1 MIRYDDLYLFDLENV
16 HKKVVIKYLRRY
28 AEGKFVIFYSS
39 KQHNEVSDIMEEYR
53 VTLGFRKDLEFVF
66 CNNGEHDAM
75 DFILV
80 TYLAKAMNDMGYGT
94 IHIVSKDSGYD
105 AVIKA
110 LNGSNVT
117 VCRECSE
124 SGGQVLCQNKV
135 GYHYKNPELNKL
147 RYEYKS
153 ARRELLMLE
162 DTKITN
168 LYIELSKADY
178 ALGVLRDEGKGYARF
193 NTYKTIGILDK
204 MNSYFRHTTNLSR
217 EQSLNAMEMI
227 ALCQVKR
234 TELQSG
240 VTEYDVLK
248 EVLNKLDSMFEA
260 FDENTYGIDGYE
272 EYIVESEDMNM
283 AFASKVE
290 VDTEKVEEKGV
301 TIEDGLADE
310 EEYEKYEAV
319 DDEEFEEILSEED
332 DDRFDDEDECDYDY
346 DYDGY
351 EDLDTEEEDDYV
363 GLETEDMNIDTEEEE
378 EYRDAVEEMLD
389 EMTEQ
394 REEQES
400 KQMDKRVKAMGY
412 VVTLNSLQ
420 KANERLGEVCGNM
433 SDVAVYQNSYRVSTC
448 DKVSHALNE
457 VLKYIDIL
465 KSPEEDGYFYQVAGD
480 KASGVLLE
488 ATERVRSSLQ
498 RVESMRR
505 EILPLDTNAFDTWVQ
520 DINETV
526 LTVRRFIAATSFR
539 NKVNKD
545 LGTPKTETNY
555 AFRSALAS
563 LRDSIND
570 YLVQDDSIEK
580 VDKAIK
586 GVLTQEGKKDAQLES
601 LVDTEDYTDEEIIAE
616 WKPDESEENDCSGC
630 PQEEGSWECHDCPL
644 NTNKT
649 SDCEDIFGN
658 AVGDELPFGDD
669 TFWKPMG
676 RIPEANEITL
686 KGVDGFLTVV
696 KIACEYETGTHMEV
710 ELIPVDEET
719 SEDSGK
725 VRVVYWH

>member
-80 TYLAKAMNDMGYGT
+80 TYLAKAMNEMGYGT

-124 SGGQVLCQNKV
+124 SGGQVLCQNQV

-234 TELQSG
+234 TELQAG

-283 AFASKVE
+283 AMAFASKVE
-290 VDTEKVEEKGV
+290 VDTKKVEEKGV
-301 TIEDGLADE
+301 IIEDGLADE
-310 EEYEKYEAV
+310 EEYEN
-319 DDEEFEEILSEED
+319 
-332 DDRFDDEDECDYDY
+332 FDDEDYDY
-346 DYDGY
+346 D
-351 EDLDTEEEDDYV
+351 EE
-363 GLETEDMNIDTEEEE
+363 ETEDMNIDTEEEE

-465 KSPEEDGYFYQVAGD
+465 KSPEDDGYFYQVAGD

-539 NKVNKD
+539 NKVDKD

-616 WKPDESEENDCSGC
+616 WKSDESEENDCSGC

-649 SDCEDIFGN
+649 SGWENIFNDN